1 VGEGSVL
8 LYLSEC
14 FHALALEDPH
24 LLASLPERFVLTV
37 IPLDE
42 PEALSLAL
50 EGLSRARTWEGEGLL
65 VYALFRGRSC
75 SWSSPPRTP

>member
-1 VGEGSVL
+1 
-8 LYLSEC
+8 
-14 FHALALEDPH
+14 
-24 LLASLPERFVLTV
+24 V